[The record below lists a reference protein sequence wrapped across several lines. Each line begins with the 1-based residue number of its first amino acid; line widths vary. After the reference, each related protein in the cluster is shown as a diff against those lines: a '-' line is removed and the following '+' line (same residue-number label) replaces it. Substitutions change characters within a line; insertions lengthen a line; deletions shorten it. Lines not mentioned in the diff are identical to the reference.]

1 MRAHTLLT
9 ASCACGRVGLE
20 LHGTPI
26 GSVVCYCD
34 DCQAGAR
41 QIEALPGAPK
51 VQGLDGGTGYVVY
64 RRDRVSRARGGDL
77 LKPLKIRSASATNRM
92 VASCCN
98 SAMLLCFDDWKHWID
113 VYRERIGTHPPPAS
127 MRVCTRFAP
136 RYVDIPADVPC
147 YPGYPPR
154 LLAKLMGARL
164 AMLVGLSR

>member
-1 MRAHTLLT
+1 MRAHTVLT

-20 LHGTPI
+20 LREAPI
-26 GSVVCYCD
+26 VSVVCYCD

-51 VQGLDGGTGYVVY
+51 VQGSDGGTAYVVY
-64 RRDRVSRARGGDL
+64 RMDRVSRARGGEL
-77 LKPLKIRSASATNRM
+77 LRPLKIRSGSSTNRV

-98 SAMLLCFDDWKHWID
+98 SAMLVCFDDSKHWID
-113 VYRERIGTHPPPAS
+113 VYRERFGAHAPLAT

-136 RYVDIPADVPC
+136 KEVNISADVPS
-147 YPGYPPR
+147 YPGYPLR
-154 LLAKLMGARL
+154 LLARLVGARL